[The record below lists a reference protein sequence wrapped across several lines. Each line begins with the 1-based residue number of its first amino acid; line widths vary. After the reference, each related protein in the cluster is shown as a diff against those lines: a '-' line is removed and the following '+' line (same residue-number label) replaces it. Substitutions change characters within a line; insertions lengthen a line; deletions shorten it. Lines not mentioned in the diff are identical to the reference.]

1 MEMIE
6 DLMMFIGSI
15 RLSNMEGYYHIL
27 CKMIPVFHSAG
38 QLAYAKYARLC
49 IQQLADC
56 QNWMSAQEY
65 NEFLEDGKAMIR
77 RFDMEWSGNEPGNVI
92 KQNLM
97 CLLKIKGGM
106 TESIL
111 AKFSDAFQEIIP
123 IIEALEIYCKHNY
136 F

>member
-1 MEMIE
+1 
-6 DLMMFIGSI
+6 MMFIGSI
-15 RLSNMEGYYHIL
+15 RLSNMEGYNHIL

-38 QLAYAKYARLC
+38 HLAYAKYARLC

-97 CLLKIKGGM
+97 CLLKI
-106 TESIL
+106 
-111 AKFSDAFQEIIP
+111 SDLRSRRRWSCSENSTN
-123 IIEALEIYCKHNY
+123 K
-136 F
+136 